1 MLEKFGANVLKA
13 REKKKQ
19 RNLGPHLNMKHYLN
33 FPLKVGFTT
42 LSQSGPS
49 CAKVAFV
56 DISLVFA

>member
-19 RNLGPHLNMKHYLN
+19 RKGPHLNVKHYLN

-42 LSQSGPS
+42 LSQSGPN
-49 CAKVAFV
+49 CAKVAYV